1 MHKDTKKQISNSN
14 RPTNQQPHTHIYN
27 LQEKS
32 SGLYMSCR
40 SSLSSIDNSHL
51 CEAEVTLMGTNYIW
65 NILLNNLK
73 EMQRNCNQG
82 SRRATVFFCQS
93 TWTSSSL
100 ALDTIMNMA
109 KCIQHFF
116 FKIIFQ
122 KRECVQVTRSE
133 SAWYVCVH
141 TCAHVRACR
150 GRQNRQIWK
159 TKGLELGVVSAWLTY
174 STSLFPYPC
183 LCLSATCSEVASAR

>member
-1 MHKDTKKQISNSN
+1 MIYSHVGTKTPKKQISNSN
-14 RPTNQQPHTHIYN
+14 HPTNQDPQAHIYN
-27 LQEKS
+27 LQEKR
-32 SGLYMSCR
+32 SGLHRSCW

-82 SRRATVFFCQS
+82 SRRATVFFF
-93 TWTSSSL
+93 WL
-100 ALDTIMNMA
+100 INMNQFSPGPGNHHWHS
-109 KCIQHFF
+109 KCVVNIFF
-116 FKIIFQ
+116 LKIIFQ

-133 SAWYVCVH
+133 SARYACAH

-150 GRQNRQIWK
+150 GRQNRQIRK
-159 TKGLELGVVSAWLTY
+159 TR
-174 STSLFPYPC
+174 
-183 LCLSATCSEVASAR
+183 ASS